1 MLGDGDAG
9 DARLRPS
16 REHVIPSALGGPD
29 ALSTFD
35 VCSGCNSKL
44 GETTDGDLMRENIVA
59 IVRQKFG
66 IPGYSGKIPNV
77 VMPASSVQTEAS
89 FEMRIP
95 HDGEVVYHAPPQV
108 TSTTED
114 NGNERF
120 SVYGTREQVE
130 AIVRGKKSKI
140 ERQGRRML
148 NPDGSILTSVE
159 YSIAA
164 AVPVETTELKARFSY
179 NQITVWR
186 GLIKIAFNF
195 AHVALGDQWTFS
207 SMAEPL
213 RDAALGRGDDE
224 SVAALVS
231 GIRLGIRDLLLRD
244 ESEKGDE
251 APDRHHAGRRERDR
265 RIVGR
270 GRAAHGGGA
279 HRRDRHAARR
289 RPRRVKPHDGDY
301 ACQRRRHQMDKR
313 RRLHCEARA
322 RCQGCRRSVRR
333 RGMIQLPWNTPTRG
347 WLSTAWRCG
356 SEAQTLRLGLALPT
370 TVAFPT
376 RTWTMSAIRR

>member
-1 MLGDGDAG
+1 MLGDGEAG

-66 IPGYSGKIPNV
+66 LPGYSGKIPDV
-77 VMPASSVQTEAS
+77 VMPASSVQTGIS

-95 HDGEVVYHAPPQV
+95 HDGDVVYHAPPNV
-108 TSTTED
+108 TSTTAD
-114 NGNERF
+114 NGNEHF

-148 NPDGSILTSVE
+148 NPDGSVLTSVE
-159 YSIAA
+159 DSIAA
-164 AVPVETTELKARFSY
+164 AVPVETTEFKAGFSY
-179 NQITVWR
+179 DQITVWR

-231 GIRLGIRDLLLRD
+231 GIRIGIRDLLLRD
-244 ESEKGDE
+244 ESEKATRHLIAIMPGDE
-251 APDRHHAGRRERDR
+251 SVIVVSLAGEDLLTVAVRIDATATQREDGLTASNRMMVTTLPKGGDMIWTNVVDFTAR
-265 RIVGR
+265 LVPGAR
-270 GRAAHGGGA
+270 RAADPSVG
-279 HRRDRHAARR
+279 
-289 RPRRVKPHDGDY
+289 
-301 ACQRRRHQMDKR
+301 
-313 RRLHCEARA
+313 EA
-322 RCQGCRRSVRR
+322 
-333 RGMIQLPWNTPTRG
+333 
-347 WLSTAWRCG
+347 
-356 SEAQTLRLGLALPT
+356 
-370 TVAFPT
+370 
-376 RTWTMSAIRR
+376 